1 MSNSNNV
8 IPMLGLGLVLL
19 IAPLMQQPKKSISSD
34 ANGVINTEFKLVV
47 NNIVESKS
55 GLTMCKMTVKDIDKQ
70 VVGPCETTDGTKL
83 HVGYTYTV
91 NRAKIDGTFITI
103 NSALAAESPVKW
115 EVISTYVAARTPL
128 MIVRNG
134 GVEKIV
140 GNNEGHVV
148 GSFVSID

>member
-55 GLTMCKMTVKDIDKQ
+55 GLAMCKMTVEETSKQ
-70 VVGPCETTDGTKL
+70 VVGPCETTEGTKL
-83 HVGYTYTV
+83 QVGFTYTIH
-91 NRAKIDGTFITI
+91 RAKFDGTFVSI
-103 NSALAAESPVKW
+103 NKAVAPEAPSKW

-134 GVEKIV
+134 GVEKVV
-140 GNNEGHVV
+140 GNNEDHVV

>member
-1 MSNSNNV
+1 MSESKFL
-8 IPMLGLGLVLL
+8 PLLGLGLICV
-19 IAPLMQQPKKSISSD
+19 IAPLMQQPTKVMSKD
-34 ANGVINTEFKLVV
+34 TQGVV
-47 NNIVESKS
+47 NTQFRLVIDNIVESKS
-55 GLTMCKMTVKDIDKQ
+55 GLTMCKMTVKDTDKQ

-83 HVGYTYTV
+83 QVGYTYTV